1 MYGGGGM
8 LLKDLFVFLPKSKR
22 SASYGKLEGKYP
34 FFTSPNTIDKYVD
47 EPDYNGSYLIIGD
60 GGTGNCKY
68 YDGEFS
74 ASDHNYIMFPKK
86 GTNPH
91 CVQYFLAKD
100 NFQVL
105 NEGFK
110 GIGIKNVSKA
120 YIENIDY
127 RHNQKFSEDYICQT
141 LGKIEELINKELSVL
156 TLLDELTKSRFNEL
170 RDRERKTNTFR
181 TFASI
186 YSAKKCGNAKYPIL
200 SITKDNGIVFQ
211 DEKFKKRIASI
222 DTKNYKI
229 VPKGIFVQGI
239 HIDEKNFDIQCIADN
254 GIVSPAYKL
263 WRINEN
269 ICVPLVVAYAMRTD
283 FVASYIKDKSSGSVD
298 RRENLSN
305 EEMKCIPLNL
315 PSILAQ
321 KEFFKFKEQ
330 DDKLKFI

>member
-1 MYGGGGM
+1 M

-22 SASYGKLEGKYP
+22 SASYGKLEGKYS
-34 FFTSPNTIDKYVD
+34 FFTSSNTIDKYVD

-91 CVQYFLAKD
+91 CVQYFLAKY

>member
-1 MYGGGGM
+1 M